1 MNPLVGIKNH
11 LIPAFILYIY
21 YNNMMSKNDKIEN
34 NDQNSSLD
42 NNNVNIQESIF
53 QSNQRL
59 YNRIVEQNTAS
70 IEQSFDESKQRI
82 DESIRE
88 ARNQIPRYTETVNQ
102 LQEQTFQATKNIAE
116 SYLEYQKQ
124 TIDSLQSIST
134 PCLYNVNSQLLNNQ
148 EYFRRIPEIYSK
160 IVNNFAENTISMSR
174 IFNDMAFSNIE
185 LFKNVIDN
193 TKKQSK
199 HLAEIG
205 KRNISAYERIE
216 RENNDVLLSTQKYH
230 QSKNQ
235 TRKIN

>member
-1 MNPLVGIKNH
+1 
-11 LIPAFILYIY
+11 
-21 YNNMMSKNDKIEN
+21 MSKNDKREN
-34 NDQNSSLD
+34 YDQTSSLNNKNVD
-42 NNNVNIQESIF
+42 NQQDIYQN
-53 QSNQRL
+53 NQRL
-59 YNRIVEQNTAS
+59 YNRIIEKNTESLEQA
-70 IEQSFDESKQRI
+70 FDESKTNI
-82 DESIRE
+82 DKSIRE

-102 LQEQTFQATKNIAE
+102 VQEQTLQATKDITE

-124 TIDSLQSIST
+124 TIDSFQSIST
-134 PCLYNVNSQLLNNQ
+134 PYLYNVNSQFLNNQ

>member
-1 MNPLVGIKNH
+1 
-11 LIPAFILYIY
+11 
-21 YNNMMSKNDKIEN
+21 MMSKNDKIEN

-102 LQEQTFQATKNIAE
+102 LQEQTLQATKNIAE

-124 TIDSLQSIST
+124 TIDSFQSIST
-134 PCLYNVNSQLLNNQ
+134 PYLYNVNSQFLNNQ
-148 EYFRRIPEIYSK
+148 DYFRRIPEIYSK
-160 IVNNFAENTISMSR
+160 IVNNFAENTISMSK

-185 LFKNVIDN
+185 LFKNVVDN
-193 TKKQSK
+193 TKKAIQTSC
-199 HLAEIG
+199 
-205 KRNISAYERIE
+205 RNRKKKYISI
-216 RENNDVLLSTQKYH
+216 
-230 QSKNQ
+230 
-235 TRKIN
+235 

>member
-1 MNPLVGIKNH
+1 
-11 LIPAFILYIY
+11 
-21 YNNMMSKNDKIEN
+21 MSKNDKIEN

-102 LQEQTFQATKNIAE
+102 LQEQTLQATKDIAE
-116 SYLEYQKQ
+116 SFLEYQKQ

-134 PCLYNVNSQLLNNQ
+134 PYLYDANNQLLNNQ
-148 EYFRRIPEIYSK
+148 EYFRKIPEIYSK
-160 IVNNFAENTISMSR
+160 IVNNFAENTISMSK

-185 LFKNVIDN
+185 LFKNVVDN

-230 QSKNQ
+230 QFKN
-235 TRKIN
+235 